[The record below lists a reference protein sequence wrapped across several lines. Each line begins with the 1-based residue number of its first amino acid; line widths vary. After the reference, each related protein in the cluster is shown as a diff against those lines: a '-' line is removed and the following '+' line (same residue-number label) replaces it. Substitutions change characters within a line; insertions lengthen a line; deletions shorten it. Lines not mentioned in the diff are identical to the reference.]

1 MLRGPPRKASDSTY
15 RSIERIRKPD
25 CSTKPDD
32 TMSTVDARALA
43 LRASPADVQSYSR
56 YLARIFKMKKLI
68 TTLAMATTL
77 IAAPAFAQS
86 TTAPSRNDVTV
97 GGKNIGQ
104 DPDSNVRLQL
114 RRDYG
119 SEGF

>member
-1 MLRGPPRKASDSTY
+1 M
-15 RSIERIRKPD
+15 
-25 CSTKPDD
+25 
-32 TMSTVDARALA
+32 
-43 LRASPADVQSYSR
+43 
-56 YLARIFKMKKLI
+56 KMLI

-86 TTAPSRNDVTV
+86 ITAPPSPNNVTV

-114 RRDYG
+114 RRDHG

>member
-1 MLRGPPRKASDSTY
+1 MHEHWLFEPPSLM
-15 RSIERIRKPD
+15 
-25 CSTKPDD
+25 CSPT
-32 TMSTVDARALA
+32 
-43 LRASPADVQSYSR
+43 ADIF
-56 YLARIFKMKKLI
+56 ARIFKMKKLI

>member
-1 MLRGPPRKASDSTY
+1 MHKHWLFEPPPQCAVLQPISYKDLQN
-15 RSIERIRKPD
+15 E
-25 CSTKPDD
+25 
-32 TMSTVDARALA
+32 DAHHH
-43 LRASPADVQSYSR
+43 SR
-56 YLARIFKMKKLI
+56 YGHYSHRCTGFRAVDHRPP
-68 TTLAMATTL
+68 
-77 IAAPAFAQS
+77 AP
-86 TTAPSRNDVTV
+86 NNVTV

>member
-1 MLRGPPRKASDSTY
+1 LYFIT
-15 RSIERIRKPD
+15 I
-25 CSTKPDD
+25 
-32 TMSTVDARALA
+32 STVDARALA

>member
-1 MLRGPPRKASDSTY
+1 
-15 RSIERIRKPD
+15 
-25 CSTKPDD
+25 
-32 TMSTVDARALA
+32 
-43 LRASPADVQSYSR
+43 
-56 YLARIFKMKKLI
+56 MKKLI

-86 TTAPSRNDVTV
+86 ITAPPSRNDVTV

>member
-1 MLRGPPRKASDSTY
+1 MKTFITS
-15 RSIERIRKPD
+15 
-25 CSTKPDD
+25 
-32 TMSTVDARALA
+32 LA
-43 LRASPADVQSYSR
+43 IATIL
-56 YLARIFKMKKLI
+56 LAG
-68 TTLAMATTL
+68 
-77 IAAPAFAQS
+77 PAFAQS
-86 TTAPSRNDVTV
+86 TTASPSPDNVTV